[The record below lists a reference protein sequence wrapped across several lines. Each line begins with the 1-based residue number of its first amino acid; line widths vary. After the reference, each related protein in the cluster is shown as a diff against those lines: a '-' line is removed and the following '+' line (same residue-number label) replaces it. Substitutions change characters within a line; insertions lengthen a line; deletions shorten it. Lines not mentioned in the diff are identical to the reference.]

1 MRQELDP
8 SHIVQTS
15 DFNGFAGLR
24 VVIRQKPKDGSYG
37 SGSRGTS
44 FFWIGY
50 RPGEERGRTVFR
62 FPAEP
67 TREIRMTHVSAVV
80 PPEQPFEV
88 NYADAA
94 GKVVT
99 FEIQPRFL
107 ADVVRRAGI
116 APAKLERVPPARFLI
131 NQRVD
136 QVCSLL
142 MRETERQAPL
152 ASLYFEGLATA
163 LVIAVVSQTD
173 VRLPEAGNLY
183 VQNERIQ
190 KALAYIEANFRSK
203 LTRAQMAAAAHL
215 SDFHF
220 SRLFRRLVGLSPEAY
235 LLDCRLRYAQKRL
248 VSRAREFDCRSG
260 RRSRLCR
267 SKPFR
272 PPISPC
278 LRPDA
283 SRIPTAASA
292 QIVEKRAPWF

>member
-248 VSRAREFDCRSG
+248 VLHVPGSSIAEVAAEAGFADQSHFGRQFRRAFGLTPHEY
-260 RRSRLCR
+260 RR
-267 SKPFR
+267 
-272 PPISPC
+272 
-278 LRPDA
+278 
-283 SRIPTAASA
+283 
-292 QIVEKRAPWF
+292 QRAHK

>member
-15 DFNGFAGLR
+15 DFTDFAGLR

-67 TREIRMTHVSAVV
+67 TREIRMTRVSAVV
-80 PPEQPFEV
+80 PPERPFELD
-88 NYADAA
+88 YTDAD

-99 FEIQPRFL
+99 FEIEPRFL
-107 ADVVRRAGI
+107 ADVVRRADI
-116 APAKLERVPPARFLI
+116 VPLKLERWPLPRFLV

-136 QVCSLL
+136 QLCSLL
-142 MRETERQAPL
+142 TRETEHQTTL
-152 ASLYFEGLATA
+152 GSVYFEGLATS

-173 VRLPEAGNLY
+173 ARLPEAGNLY

-190 KALAYIEANFRSK
+190 KALTYIEANFRSK
-203 LTRAQMAAAAHL
+203 LTRPQMAAAAHL
-215 SDFHF
+215 SEFHF
-220 SRLFRRLVGLSPEAY
+220 SRLFSRLVGLSPEAY
-235 LLDCRLRYAQKRL
+235 LLDCRLRYAQKLIALRGSECSL
-248 VSRAREFDCRSG
+248 AEVAADAGFADQSHFG
-260 RRSRLCR
+260 RQ
-267 SKPFR
+267 FR
-272 PPISPC
+272 RVFGETPHAY
-278 LRPDA
+278 R
-283 SRIPTAASA
+283 
-292 QIVEKRAPWF
+292 QHK

>member
-1 MRQELDP
+1 MRQELDR

-67 TREIRMTHVSAVV
+67 THEIRVTHVAAVV
-80 PPEQPFEV
+80 PPERPFELD
-88 NYADAA
+88 YADAD

-99 FEIQPRFL
+99 FEIEPRFL
-107 ADVVRRAGI
+107 ADVVRRADI
-116 APAKLERVPPARFLI
+116 VPLKLERLPLPRFLI

-136 QVCSLL
+136 QLCSLL
-142 MRETERQAPL
+142 TRETEHQTPL
-152 ASLYFEGLATA
+152 GSLYFEGLATS

-173 VRLPEAGNLY
+173 ARLPEAGNLY

-203 LTRAQMAAAAHL
+203 LTRPQMAAAAHL

-220 SRLFRRLVGLSPEAY
+220 SRLFSRLVGLSPEAY
-235 LLDCRLRYAQKRL
+235 LLDCRLRYAQKLLALHGSECSLAEVAADAGFADQSHFGRQFR
-248 VSRAREFDCRSG
+248 RAFGQTPHEY
-260 RRSRLCR
+260 RRH
-267 SKPFR
+267 K
-272 PPISPC
+272 
-278 LRPDA
+278 
-283 SRIPTAASA
+283 
-292 QIVEKRAPWF
+292 

>member
-1 MRQELDP
+1 MRQELDA

-80 PPEQPFEV
+80 PPERPFEL
-88 NYADAA
+88 NYADAD

-99 FEIQPRFL
+99 FEIEPRFL
-107 ADVVRRAGI
+107 ADVVRRADI
-116 APAKLERVPPARFLI
+116 VPLKLERLPLPRFLI

-136 QVCSLL
+136 QLCSLL
-142 MRETERQAPL
+142 TRETEHQTPL
-152 ASLYFEGLATA
+152 GSLYFEGLATS

-173 VRLPEAGNLY
+173 ARLPEAGNLY

-203 LTRAQMAAAAHL
+203 LTRPQMAAAAHL

-220 SRLFRRLVGLSPEAY
+220 SRLFSRLVGLSPEAY
-235 LLDCRLRYAQKRL
+235 LLDCRLRYAQKLLALHGSECSLAEVAADAGFADQSHFGRQFR
-248 VSRAREFDCRSG
+248 RAFGQTPHEY
-260 RRSRLCR
+260 RRH
-267 SKPFR
+267 K
-272 PPISPC
+272 
-278 LRPDA
+278 
-283 SRIPTAASA
+283 
-292 QIVEKRAPWF
+292 

>member
-1 MRQELDP
+1 MRQELEP
-8 SHIVQTS
+8 STIVRTS
-15 DFNGFAGLR
+15 DFSGFAGLR
-24 VVIRQKPKDGSYG
+24 VIVRERPKDGAFG
-37 SGSRGTS
+37 SGRRGTPCFS
-44 FFWIGY
+44 IGY
-50 RPGEERGRTVFR
+50 RPGPERGCTSFQFR
-62 FPAEP
+62 AEAP
-67 TREIRMTHVSAVV
+67 LQIRMTRASAVI
-80 PPEQPFEV
+80 PAEQPFEV

-220 SRLFRRLVGLSPEAY
+220 SRLS
-235 LLDCRLRYAQKRL
+235 
-248 VSRAREFDCRSG
+248 
-260 RRSRLCR
+260 
-267 SKPFR
+267 
-272 PPISPC
+272 
-278 LRPDA
+278 
-283 SRIPTAASA
+283 AAWSA
-292 QIVEKRAPWF
+292 

>member
-62 FPAEP
+62 FRAEP

-116 APAKLERVPPARFLI
+116 VPAKLERVPPARFLI

-173 VRLPEAGNLY
+173 VRLPDAGNLY

-235 LLDCRLRYAQKRL
+235 LLDCRLRYAQKQL
-248 VSRAREFDCRSG
+248 VLHGPGSLIAEVAAEAGFADQSHFGRQFRRAFGLTPDEY
-260 RRSRLCR
+260 RRQQAH
-267 SKPFR
+267 K
-272 PPISPC
+272 
-278 LRPDA
+278 
-283 SRIPTAASA
+283 
-292 QIVEKRAPWF
+292 

>member
-50 RPGEERGRTVFR
+50 RPGEECGRTVFR

-67 TREIRMTHVSAVV
+67 TSEIRMTHVSAVV
-80 PPEQPFEV
+80 PLEQPFEV

-94 GKVVT
+94 GKIVT

-116 APAKLERVPPARFLI
+116 VPAKLERVPPARFLI

-136 QVCSLL
+136 QLCSLL

-183 VQNERIQ
+183 VQNECIQ

-215 SDFHF
+215 SDLHF

-235 LLDCRLRYAQKRL
+235 LLDCRLRYAQKLLALRGSECSL
-248 VSRAREFDCRSG
+248 AEVAADAGFADQSHFG
-260 RRSRLCR
+260 RQ
-267 SKPFR
+267 FR
-272 PPISPC
+272 RVFGETPHEY
-278 LRPDA
+278 R
-283 SRIPTAASA
+283 
-292 QIVEKRAPWF
+292 QHK